1 MPTDTLAFVPAR
13 SGSRGLPG
21 KNLRPFLG
29 RPLLEWSLEV
39 AEKCDSVIRSVLT
52 SDSDLYLRH
61 TDAFSKAVGLKRP
74 AELAENDTP
83 MSAVTSHVAKSQHD
97 ITPEYIL
104 LLDPTSPFRNPS
116 EIENALWLLRE
127 RSEFAGAV
135 SISQPDFNMR
145 WVGVQKDPDDAITRA
160 FAGGSQYASRQQV
173 PPLWRMNG
181 TFYIW
186 RTEFARQISDP
197 WLEQGLHLGIETPE
211 ERAFSIDT
219 LREFEIAETL
229 VRMGLI
235 DWEIA
240 PNAL

>member
-1 MPTDTLAFVPAR
+1 MPADTLAFVPAR

-39 AEKCDSVIRSVLT
+39 AERCDSVIRSVLT
-52 SDSDLYLRH
+52 SDSDLYLQH
-61 TDAFSKAVGLKRP
+61 TNAFSKAVGLKRP
-74 AELAENDTP
+74 AELAKDDTP
-83 MSAVTSHVAKSQHD
+83 MSAVTSHVAKSQED
-97 ITPEYIL
+97 LPTEFIL

-116 EIENALWLLRE
+116 EIEKALLLLRE
-127 RSEFAGAV
+127 RHEFVGAV

-145 WVGVQKDPDDAITRA
+145 WVGVEKGPEEAITRA
-160 FAGGSQYASRQQV
+160 FAGGNQYVSRQQV

-186 RTEFARQISDP
+186 RTEFAKRISDP
-197 WLEQGLHLGIETPE
+197 WLERGPHLGIETPE

-219 LREFEIAETL
+219 LKEFELAEAL

-235 DWEIA
+235 DWEVG
-240 PNAL
+240 P